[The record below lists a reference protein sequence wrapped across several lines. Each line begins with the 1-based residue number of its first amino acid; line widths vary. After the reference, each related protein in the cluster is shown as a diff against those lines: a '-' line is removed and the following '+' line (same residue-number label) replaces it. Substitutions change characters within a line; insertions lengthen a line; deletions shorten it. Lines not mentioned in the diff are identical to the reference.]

1 MKKYIM
7 IAAAAC
13 IALSSCDD
21 MLDSVNYTGANSGNF
36 PSSANDLN
44 KQIAALY
51 GVMNQYCTSP
61 LETPYLVYNIMS
73 DDCNGAGGT
82 GDVEAHAIGHLMTNK
97 DGLYDNAWHNTY
109 VGIARANSII
119 YTDESILS
127 SIEEGTRNQL
137 VGEAYFMRG
146 LFYLWGSQFWGDI
159 PAYWA
164 SGAPDPCPQVSAK
177 DEIYPHIIADFLT
190 AYNLMSF
197 GATTLGDGHA
207 TKGTAAGYL
216 ARAYMFYE
224 GFYNKVADVSGS
236 IPDITAPEGYDF
248 TSISKNDVISALQS
262 TINSG
267 YYNLVSDY
275 RLLWTYSNNLTS
287 PDYAFTQDLAANNQ
301 YWVGNGN
308 SEEVFQIQF
317 SNCASWNGTI
327 GMGFINQLSLY
338 CSLRCDDDGAGNAN
352 GNGKTFP
359 YAIGWG
365 QGTVNANLWD
375 EWPDTDPRKKATIL
389 DAQAELE
396 KFVFT
401 TSCTEDAGYYNKKL
415 VEITTKAT
423 ADNDQTAGP
432 YTFWSVIREAEKATQ
447 NNGNCMQGD
456 HYTDLVLMRYADI
469 LLMESELTGTTTSWN
484 LVRKRAGLPEVG
496 AYNLN
501 SMKNERRFEFA
512 GEGLRFNDLRRW
524 SGIDGGSTCEAAV
537 ALQKQNGS
545 RVNYTGTWTTMKH
558 ASTGWDTRYAE
569 TNGFLPIPPTQIAN
583 IGDESI
589 LKQNAGWGPSQ
600 ADANMTGT
608 PVY

>member
-7 IAAAAC
+7 LAVAAC
-13 IALSSCDD
+13 FAFGSCDD
-21 MLDSVNYTGANSGNF
+21 ALDSVNYTGANSGNF
-36 PSSANDLN
+36 PHSPNDLN

-51 GVMNQYCTSP
+51 GVMNQYVTSP
-61 LETPYLVYNIMS
+61 LETPYMTYNLMS

-82 GDVEAHAIGHLMTNK
+82 GDVEAHAVGHLMSNK

-119 YTDESILS
+119 YTEESVLA
-127 SIEEGTRNQL
+127 SIEESTRNQL
-137 VGEAYFMRG
+137 IGEAYFMRG
-146 LFYLWGSQFWGDI
+146 LFYLWGSQFFGDI

-164 SGAPDPCPQVSAK
+164 PAAPDPCPQLSAK

-190 AYNLMSF
+190 AYNLMQF
-197 GATTLGDGHA
+197 GGTTLGDGHA
-207 TKGTAAGYL
+207 TKGTAAGFL

-224 GFYNKVADVSGS
+224 GFYNKVSDVSGS
-236 IPDITAPEGYDF
+236 IPDITAPEGYAF
-248 TSISKNDVISALQS
+248 ASISKNDVVGALQA

-267 YYNLVSDY
+267 FYTLVDDF
-275 RLLWTYSNNLTS
+275 RQLWTYTNDLTA
-287 PDYAFTQDLAANNQ
+287 PDYDYVKDLAANNQ
-301 YWVGNGN
+301 YWAGNGN
-308 SEEVFQIQF
+308 SEQVFQIQF

-327 GMGFINQLSLY
+327 SMGFINQLSLY

-352 GNGKTFP
+352 GNSHTFP
-359 YAIGWG
+359 YAVGWG
-365 QGTVNANLWD
+365 MGTINATLWD

-389 DAQAELE
+389 DAQDELE
-396 KFVFT
+396 HFVFT

-415 VEITTKAT
+415 VEITTAAT

-432 YTFWSVIREAEKATQ
+432 YNFWSVIREAEGATQ

-456 HYTDLVLMRYADI
+456 HFTDLVLMRYADI
-469 LLMESELTGTTTSWN
+469 LLMESELTGTTASWN
-484 LVRKRAGLPEVG
+484 LVRKRARLPEVSG
-496 AYNLN
+496 YNLED
-501 SMKNERRFEFA
+501 MKKERRFEFA

-524 SGIDGGSTCEAAV
+524 SGIDGGASCEAAL
-537 ALQKQNGS
+537 ALQKQEGS
-545 RVNYTGTWTTMKH
+545 RVNYTGRWTTMRH
-558 ASTGWDTRYAE
+558 FSTGWATRYAE

-583 IGDESI
+583 IGDETV
-589 LKQNAGWGPSQ
+589 LKQNPGWGPSQ